1 MTTRLHN
8 GSARVLWRWPR
19 ARPGHVRAVWT
30 RHLLVWRKLIG
41 PSLLGNFGEPLL
53 YLLAFGYGFGRL
65 IGEVEGVPYLVFI
78 ASGVLCSS
86 AMFAAS
92 FEGMYSA
99 YTRMA
104 EQNVWAGMLAT
115 PLTLDDIVV
124 GEVLWAASKGLISVA
139 AMLLVAL
146 GLGLLADA
154 RILLAVPV
162 LFLAGA
168 VFAALALVVTAFA
181 RNYDFFLY
189 YFTLAVTP
197 MLLLSGVFFPLSE
210 FPPLLQTLAQAL
222 PLVHVVE
229 IVRPLFF
236 GEWPQQVA
244 RHLAVLL
251 AYGLVALGLANALLH
266 RRLLR

>member
-1 MTTRLHN
+1 M
-8 GSARVLWRWPR
+8 
-19 ARPGHVRAVWT
+19 WT
-30 RHLLVWRKLIG
+30 RHALVWRKLLG

-65 IGEVEGVPYLVFI
+65 IGEVDGVPYLIFI

-86 AMFAAS
+86 AMFSAS

-115 PLTLDDIVV
+115 PIGLDDIVTA
-124 GEVLWAASKGLISVA
+124 EVLWAASKGLISVL

-146 GLGLLADA
+146 MLGLIADA
-154 RILLAVPV
+154 RILLALPI
-162 LFLAGA
+162 LLLAGA
-168 VFAALALVVTAFA
+168 VFGSLALVITAFA

-210 FPPLLQTLAQAL
+210 FPPLLQQLAQIL

-229 IVRPLFF
+229 IVRPLFL
-236 GEWPQQVA
+236 GEWPNAIAV
-244 RHLAVLL
+244 HLGVLIV
-251 AYGLVALGLANALLH
+251 YGVIALGLANALLH
-266 RRLLR
+266 RRLMR